1 MHVGRRSSHPSTN
14 RSHCEGKKNCV
25 DIQGPRLYNVA
36 CEGLLLTEVR
46 TAPRTAMPAV
56 PSPALPQT
64 TCRVQLQSVASRV
77 PKLIPASAHPEHLRL
92 WNAAKP
98 RSVRSGAER
107 NEAEDLPSRGKPV
120 QHPLT
125 SQVKGCGHAPALLC
139 FVAERHALEGAARRT
154 RSPAWRGRET
164 HGCEIE
170 HRRL

>member
-14 RSHCEGKKNCV
+14 HSHCEGKKTCV
-25 DIQGPRLYNVA
+25 DIQGPRPIQCG
-36 CEGLLLTEVR
+36 CEGLLLSSTHRVK

-56 PSPALPQT
+56 PNPALPQT
-64 TCRVQLQSVASRV
+64 TCRVQSAKTDSCLSAYSASRT
-77 PKLIPASAHPEHLRL
+77 PALVECSQAPICEVGRGE
-92 WNAAKP
+92 KRGRISP
-98 RSVRSGAER
+98 V
-107 NEAEDLPSRGKPV
+107 SRKTV

-170 HRRL
+170 LRRL